1 MYLKFKMTEKCAV
14 CKKDIVNTTYVPMD
28 EWNITGNLCSECYSE
43 KIGKHY
49 PGKHIRTNRLED
61 FK

>member
-1 MYLKFKMTEKCAV
+1 MTEKCAM
-14 CKKDIVNTTYVPMD
+14 CKKDIVNVTYVPMD

-49 PGKHIRTNRLED
+49 PGTVSYTHLTLPTIYSV
-61 FK
+61 

>member
-1 MYLKFKMTEKCAV
+1 MTEKCAV

-28 EWNITGNLCSECYSE
+28 EWNITGNLCSKCYSE